1 MSDRIDSSSKPLDAD
16 ILRTEETQA
25 KKALDQSSVQQQAS
39 ERQMTQWAE
48 EGFNP
53 VAMSRRFQTLE
64 DQKVKKREK
73 ITEDDSRLGKIEE
86 TKDADQLADKFNERN
101 PELFKKTLL
110 ILRERLSKQD
120 TSEDILRK
128 VLEVYPDFTLA
139 DEALDY
145 LLQTSVGNLNAN
157 IRRAREALNA
167 YYKREII
174 AGRNISA
181 QAKEFSEKGLGTQ
194 TGLRDMYRDITG
206 TPRTPHDLFDE
217 LSQKFGF
224 DKLNKV
230 IDFLLHS
237 LGSDLKAKGPSISRA
252 ELKKLIDDARALQA
266 ILGVYTFFQ
275 SRINL
280 MRNLFDKHELPMP
293 PTLNYE
299 TLAKRFM
306 ALLKERYISPERVFQ
321 QARFLGISD
330 QIVPQIIAYTQ
341 MRDAIR
347 GVATR
352 LYRNDQHRQ
361 EVLQALIETLE
372 ELDDQLEEEEEE

>member
-1 MSDRIDSSSKPLDAD
+1 MSDRIDSSSKPLDTD